1 MSLSLRQRRDARRAT
16 AAVNTA
22 ADTAAG
28 VAQTAARNA
37 TGALRLASD
46 VQPPNT
52 PGTTTEALSYPGA
65 QVTSFGADNN
75 LVGTQITPGVTPRQT
90 TAEGYTDQAAAKLAG
105 STPMPFQPVAPVNT
119 AVTTSALAN
128 ANQRQQGAQ
137 VPGYENVAPAAGLGF
152 VKAAK
157 GLGDIAS
164 GPSYKGVA
172 PAAGLGSVGPA
183 AGLGSVAPSATLGSV
198 GPMDASRTNAQI
210 KLASDANARLLSGA
224 GSGGEFSVDAGSGTG
239 GVSFGGDVGRARE
252 LAAQGLESSF
262 SSPDRVKL
270 ASDAYDQ
277 LVQRGQPEFDQRIRG
292 VAQKAGALGRVG
304 AGLTTNDLTDV
315 NSQREREL
323 SLARQELGT
332 RAAGET
338 MQDIQDRVRLAS
350 DVASS
355 GGNLDLGAASAGRA
369 SSDSAFSNKLAA
381 AGFNRDTLSRGI
393 QGAQSIGDQ
402 AYGVDRD
409 QYGDMVS
416 ERDKAYNA
424 GQTAYGQAVSER
436 DKRYGAGQ
444 TAYEQGVSERDKRY
458 GAGQTAYEQGV
469 SERDKR
475 YGAGRDAYGDATAE
489 RDTEYGVGRDQYGD
503 SVSERDK
510 RYGAGQTAYEQGV
523 SERDKR
529 YGAGRDAYGDATA
542 ERDTRY
548 KVGGDQYSAEMDK
561 ADRERRYGFDQLG
574 IEEGRYGRDVGE
586 RDAALSRDDELY
598 DRGRASL
605 SDLAGYEEGIY
616 NRGERGRDELRGER
630 GYQRGED
637 QRNIDNSRNQTF
649 DEDALL
655 NSRVR
660 RGLDIYNTG
669 AQGSPVGAYGD
680 AADYWGNQARDTNA
694 SLADLAEQDAR
705 DSVGTGRPAPRPG
718 YDQYG
723 NQIDPVT
730 GRPVPIRF

>member
-458 GAGQTAYEQGV
+458 GAG
-469 SERDKR
+469 
-475 YGAGRDAYGDATAE
+475 RDAYGDATAE